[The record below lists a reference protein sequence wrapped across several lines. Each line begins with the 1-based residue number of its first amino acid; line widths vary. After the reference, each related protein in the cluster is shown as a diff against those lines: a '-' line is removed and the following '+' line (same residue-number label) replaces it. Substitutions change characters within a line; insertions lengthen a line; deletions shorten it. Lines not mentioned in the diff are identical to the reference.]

1 MNADISPTTDDSD
14 GMQQAS
20 IRLDPSLP
28 PVISIVGKSGT
39 GKTTLLEKL
48 LHQLKEHG
56 LRVGVLKHHHHL
68 SSFDVPGKDTYRLA
82 AAGADIVAGVSPVQ
96 VAVFRRKD
104 SSGDLDGVIADTFE
118 GMDVVL
124 TEGHK
129 RGPYPKIEV
138 QRVARS
144 DELLCRTEE
153 LIALVTD
160 RHRQDFPVPQFGL
173 DDAPGVCRLVIEYV
187 ERLR

>member
-1 MNADISPTTDDSD
+1 MSPDVSPTTDESAVSPQNPELPDA
-14 GMQQAS
+14 GV
-20 IRLDPSLP
+20 P
-28 PVISIVGKSGT
+28 PVISFVGKSGT

-48 LHQLKEHG
+48 LRELKDNG
-56 LRVGVLKHHHHL
+56 LRVGALKHHHHQ
-68 SSFDVPGKDTYRLA
+68 SSFDTPGKDTYRLA
-82 AAGADIVAGVSPVQ
+82 DAGADVVAGVSPVQ
-96 VAVFRRKD
+96 VAIFRREA
-104 SSGDLDGVIADTFE
+104 SSGDLDGVIAETFK
-118 GMDVVL
+118 GMDLVL

-160 RHRQDFPVPQFGL
+160 RPRQDFPVPQFGL
-173 DDAPGVCRLVIEYV
+173 DDAPGLCRLVIEYL
-187 ERLR
+187 EGLG